1 MCRTVSNLPCHSS
14 ARRLGRQCRGDC
26 RSFGGRRPRLCP
38 GPRRF
43 RSEWRVG
50 NLIRAEFTEEV
61 VRKKAT
67 RVASTLLP
75 ITFDVISNSF
85 HRWLRLVQEREEC
98 VAPRSGEDKKKDGDE
113 AFHVRVDVAI
123 SLFICGCRRPMN
135 CETTMPLVDVRGVG
149 VVILFGGRDINIF
162 TSALCSPN
170 CQRTQQPIR
179 QASKQSQVASRC
191 HCPPYLGPWG
201 PLPTGGQFHRRG
213 ARGPRPPVNVTA
225 CTCYMLERGRELFYV
240 KQQRAEA
247 LSRSIRIRRLFT
259 WLATGPG
266 STGRL
271 PCLCPL

>member
-149 VVILFGGRDINIF
+149 VVILFGGRDINI
-162 TSALCSPN
+162 SQGPLLAECQPN
-170 CQRTQQPIR
+170 PARTH
-179 QASKQSQVASRC
+179 QVAR
-191 HCPPYLGPWG
+191 PPAIKKSSGGIKHVIATHLGPWG
-201 PLPTGGQFHRRG
+201 PSPAGGLGNKQ
-213 ARGPRPPVNVTA
+213 V
-225 CTCYMLERGRELFYV
+225 LEEE
-240 KQQRAEA
+240 Q
-247 LSRSIRIRRLFT
+247 
-259 WLATGPG
+259 
-266 STGRL
+266 
-271 PCLCPL
+271 